1 MIIESLT
8 LATSELW
15 CIAPGQAATASIA
28 MQDRPPRQPEERY
41 SPPRAYGLVEIVGT
55 LTKPRMVAMRER
67 VAALAANPNVGE
79 LVLLVDSPGGTAAGC
94 HDLYLTVSA
103 AAERKRVVAVIED
116 QATSAALY
124 AVAGATEIVIGETA
138 ITGSIGCYCVV
149 IDESK
154 LLERI
159 GVEVLVIRSGEHKG
173 AGVQGAKIT
182 PDQLGELKRRVD
194 VTARHFVAA
203 IARGRRMK
211 TDRAAELADG
221 RVFIGREAI
230 AAGLADRVGMFED
243 VLAEAQRR
251 TSGLLYRDL
260 RGKDAAEK
268 LDKLVAEEMDR
279 TSLAENLC
287 RERMRQRYTSLAEA
301 VAKHERE
308 QDEQRRRENS
318 WRR

>member
-1 MIIESLT
+1 MILESLI

-15 CIAPGQAATASIA
+15 CIAPGQAATANAA
-28 MQDRPPRQPEERY
+28 MPALPSRQKEERY
-41 SPPRAYGLVEIVGT
+41 PDARAYGLVEIVGT

-67 VAALAANPNVGE
+67 VAALAGNPGIGE
-79 LVLLVDSPGGTAAGC
+79 IVLLVDSPGGTAAGC

-103 AAERKRVVAVIED
+103 AAARKRVVAVIED

-124 AVAGATEIVIGETA
+124 AIAGATEIIIGETA
-138 ITGSIGCYCVV
+138 LTGSIGCYCVV

-173 AGVQGAKIT
+173 AGVSGARISQ
-182 PDQLGELKRRVD
+182 DQLAELKRRVD
-194 VTARHFVAA
+194 VQARHFVGA

-211 TDRAAELADG
+211 PDRAAELADG

-243 VLAEAQRR
+243 VLAEAHRR

-268 LDKLVAEEMDR
+268 LEKLVAQEMELTR
-279 TSLAENLC
+279 CTEATC
-287 RERMRQRYTSLAEA
+287 RERVRLRYTSLADA
-301 VAKHERE
+301 VAEHEGE
-308 QDEQRRRENS
+308 KTDKLRRENT